1 MKTCVIIP
9 AYNESKAI
17 AGLIKSV
24 RGYVADTVVIDDGST
39 DNTAELAR
47 QAGAV
52 VLSFKHNAGKGKALK
67 DGFDY
72 AVKNGYD
79 AVIAMDADGQHS
91 PDDLMNIINGAAA
104 AGTGIVVGNR
114 MDNPEKM
121 PPSRFATNLLMS
133 LIISLICRQNI
144 PDTQCGYRLIKA
156 DVLKKINLISLN
168 YEIESELLIKA
179 SRLGFKIVSVPIKS
193 VYEGQMSL
201 IHPLVDTWRFF
212 VMLARL
218 SFPRK
223 RESIK

>member
-9 AYNESKAI
+9 AYNESKTI
-17 AGLIKSV
+17 ARLINSI
-24 RGYVADTVVIDDGST
+24 RGYAADTVVVDDGST

-47 QAGAV
+47 QSGAV
-52 VLSFKHNAGKGKALK
+52 VLSFGYNAGKGKALK
-67 DGFDY
+67 DGFVY

-91 PDDLMNIINGAAA
+91 PDDLVNIMNAAA
-104 AGTGIVVGNR
+104 EAGIVVGNR
-114 MDNPEKM
+114 MDDPENM

-133 LIISLICRQNI
+133 LIISLICGHNI
-144 PDTQCGYRLIKA
+144 PDTQCGYRLIKT

-201 IHPLVDTWRFF
+201 INPLLDTWRFL
-212 VMLARL
+212 VMLGRVL
-218 SFPRK
+218 LT
-223 RESIK
+223 